1 MGIYS
6 RAQFT
11 KTGINSVKN
20 DWGTGCGCWFLGIFF
35 WKTRCESR
43 ALIYPTLNIN
53 LAAMRLVIPETIDNP
68 RPVPM
73 PTG

>member
-1 MGIYS
+1 MWLLVSG
-6 RAQFT
+6 
-11 KTGINSVKN
+11 
-20 DWGTGCGCWFLGIFF
+20 DFF
-35 WKTRCESR
+35 WKTQCESR
-43 ALIYPTLNIN
+43 ALIYLTLNIN